1 MTNYY
6 EELKLDKT
14 LSLNELR
21 ENLIRLESIWTDRA
35 STRPEKAAEMLVLI
49 NQAKKVFSTDMS
61 RAAYDR
67 ELFAPPKEETAAD
80 PNAVRKAEFEKWK
93 KAAQDYYDRQEYDM
107 AKTALDKALQNA
119 DEDDFAFLQLA
130 AQICKSNGEYQVAL
144 SHINKALLIAPDLA
158 ELYITKALI
167 LEDLFI
173 EESRRGFGDAAAHLQ
188 QARNTMRMASEKAA
202 AQGNKTAEAH
212 ADGYLAFLLYFDE
225 PKDTALAERLARKA
239 VENGDDWGNARRVL
253 EDLEEKRT
261 AAEKA
266 AQAERERREKLAREE
281 QERRERLAR
290 EERERREA
298 AERAEREKQKAAA
311 AKRRAILAVF
321 GVLVILVA
329 GMLLYVRHNLTS
341 IGSGIQYSFDE
352 GTGELRISG
361 KGETR
366 DFPVPIFMGGGLSYA
381 PWHGYRSSEDLCNI
395 IAKPQFAGEDVLSVV
410 IEDGIT
416 YIGESLFENL
426 RNVTQITIPESV
438 KEIGEWAFGAC
449 EDAVVYLPNTIEHL
463 NVQVFANCDAVEY
476 DGTLE
481 EWIRLCGQED
491 VFSTSGA
498 EEIRCMNGSI
508 EYQVYEDST
517 IYYDGTMQEM
527 QDFLSSLGAKEDA
540 DSSAVHRIICS
551 DGELEFKSLVR

>member
-1 MTNYY
+1 MIMTNYY
-6 EELKLDKT
+6 EELKLDKN

-80 PNAVRKAEFEKWK
+80 PNAAQKAEFEKWK
-93 KAAQDYYDRQEYDM
+93 KTAQDYYDRQEYDM

-202 AQGNKTAEAH
+202 TQGNKTAEAH

-266 AQAERERREKLAREE
+266 AQAERERREQLAREE
-281 QERRERLAR
+281 QERRERL
-290 EERERREA
+290 EREKQARREA
-298 AERAEREKQKAAA
+298 AERAEREKRRAAA
-311 AKRRAILAVF
+311 AKRRMLIVILSVP
-321 GVLVILVA
+321 VILVA

-341 IGSGIQYSFDE
+341 IGSGIHYSFNE
-352 GTGELRISG
+352 ETGELRISG

-381 PWHGYRSSEDLCNI
+381 PWHGYRSSKDLCNI

-416 YIGESLFENL
+416 YSGASLFENL

-438 KEIGEWAFGAC
+438 KEIGELAFGAYSY
-449 EDAVVYLPNTIEHL
+449 D
-463 NVQVFANCDAVEY
+463 VEY
-476 DGTLE
+476 GGTLE
-481 EWIRLCGQED
+481 EWIQLCERND
-491 VFSTSGA
+491 VFYIGRA
-498 EEIRCMNGSI
+498 EEIRCSNGSI
-508 EYQVYEDST
+508 VEGGLT

-527 QDFLSSLGAKEDA
+527 QDFLSSLGAVE
-540 DSSAVHRIICS
+540 DSSSRHYVDHIICS
-551 DGELEFKSLVR
+551 DGTLDFATLKR

>member
-6 EELKLDKT
+6 EELKLDKN
-14 LSLNELR
+14 LSVNELR

-49 NQAKKVFSTDMS
+49 NQAKKAFATDMS

-80 PNAVRKAEFEKWK
+80 PNAARKAEFEKWK
-93 KAAQDYYDRQEYDM
+93 KTAQDYYDRQEYDM

-130 AQICKSNGEYQVAL
+130 AQICYSNGEYHAAL

-158 ELYITKALI
+158 ELYLTKATI
-167 LEDLFI
+167 LWYFFCDGI
-173 EESRRGFGDAAAHLQ
+173 NRDASLQ
-188 QARNTMRMASEKAA
+188 QARNTLRMASEKAA
-202 AQGNKTAEAH
+202 AQGNTKVESH
-212 ADGYLAFLLYFDE
+212 ADGQLAASLYNWE
-225 PKDTALAERLARKA
+225 PKDVVLAEKLAKRA
-239 VENGDDWGNARRVL
+239 VENGDDSGLGQRVL
-253 EDLEEKRT
+253 EDLAKKRT

-298 AERAEREKQKAAA
+298 AERAEREKRKAAA

-321 GVLVILVA
+321 GVLGILVA

-341 IGSGIQYSFDE
+341 IGSGIHYSFNED
-352 GTGELRISG
+352 TGELRISG

-366 DFPVPIFMGGGLSYA
+366 DFPVSIFMGGGLSHA
-381 PWHGYRSSEDLCNI
+381 PWGFHRSYEELCNV
-395 IAKPQFAGEDVLSVV
+395 IAKQQFAPEDVQSVV

-416 YIGESLFENL
+416 YIGASLFENL

-463 NVQVFANCDAVEY
+463 NVQVFADCDAVEY

-481 EWIRLCGQED
+481 EWIQLCEEEE
-491 VFSTSGA
+491 VFDTKGA
-498 EEIRCMNGSI
+498 EEIRCRNGSI
-508 EYQVYEDST
+508 EYIVYGDKT
-517 IYYDGTMQEM
+517 IYYDGTVQEM
-527 QDFLSSLGAKEDA
+527 QDFLSILGAEEDA
-540 DSSAVHRIICS
+540 NVTVVDRIICS
-551 DGELEFKSLVR
+551 DGTLEFATLVR

>member
-1 MTNYY
+1 M
-6 EELKLDKT
+6 
-14 LSLNELR
+14 
-21 ENLIRLESIWTDRA
+21 
-35 STRPEKAAEMLVLI
+35 
-49 NQAKKVFSTDMS
+49 
-61 RAAYDR
+61 
-67 ELFAPPKEETAAD
+67 
-80 PNAVRKAEFEKWK
+80 
-93 KAAQDYYDRQEYDM
+93 
-107 AKTALDKALQNA
+107 
-119 DEDDFAFLQLA
+119 
-130 AQICKSNGEYQVAL
+130 
-144 SHINKALLIAPDLA
+144 
-158 ELYITKALI
+158 
-167 LEDLFI
+167 
-173 EESRRGFGDAAAHLQ
+173 
-188 QARNTMRMASEKAA
+188 
-202 AQGNKTAEAH
+202 
-212 ADGYLAFLLYFDE
+212 AFLLYFDE

-329 GMLLYVRHNLTS
+329 GMLLYVRNNLTS

-366 DFPVPIFMGGGLSYA
+366 DFPMPIFMGGGLSYA

-438 KEIGEWAFGAC
+438 KEIGEDAF
-449 EDAVVYLPNTIEHL
+449 YL
-463 NVQVFANCDAVEY
+463 CSGDVEY
-476 DGTLE
+476 GGTLE
-481 EWIRLCGQED
+481 EWIQLCERKY
-491 VFSTSGA
+491 VFSTGSA
-498 EEIRCMNGSI
+498 EENRCSNGSI
-508 EYQVYEDST
+508 VEGGLT

-551 DGELEFKSLVR
+551 DGELEFKALVR

>member
-1 MTNYY
+1 MIMTNYY
-6 EELKLDKT
+6 EELKLDKN

-67 ELFAPPKEETAAD
+67 ELFAPPKGETAAD

-202 AQGNKTAEAH
+202 TQGNKTAEAH

-266 AQAERERREKLAREE
+266 AQAERERREQLAREE
-281 QERRERLAR
+281 QERRERL
-290 EERERREA
+290 EREKQARREA
-298 AERAEREKQKAAA
+298 AERAEREKRRAAA
-311 AKRRAILAVF
+311 AKRRMLIVILSVP
-321 GVLVILVA
+321 VILVA

-341 IGSGIQYSFDE
+341 IGSGIHYSFNED
-352 GTGELRISG
+352 TGELRISG

-381 PWHGYRSSEDLCNI
+381 PWHGYRSSKDLCNI

-416 YIGESLFENL
+416 YIGASLFANL

-438 KEIGEWAFGAC
+438 KEIGELAFGAYSY
-449 EDAVVYLPNTIEHL
+449 D
-463 NVQVFANCDAVEY
+463 VEY
-476 DGTLE
+476 GGTLE
-481 EWIRLCGQED
+481 EWIQLCERND
-491 VFSTSGA
+491 VFYIGRA
-498 EEIRCMNGSI
+498 EEIRCSNGSI
-508 EYQVYEDST
+508 VEGGLT

-527 QDFLSSLGAKEDA
+527 QDFLSSLGAVE
-540 DSSAVHRIICS
+540 DSSSRHYVDHIICS
-551 DGELEFKSLVR
+551 DGTLDFATLKR